1 MTANSRSFKPRCW
14 SFALG
19 DRKPMSSFSSS
30 SFSGYQRALDHVGED
45 PGYEARALAVKG
57 GQTLGLSQ
65 PSGSVTTTHR
75 PRITKKSLQ
84 LPPLVTQPLLPR
96 IASRSPSSSLLAAR
110 GKRWHQSG
118 QPLTDNPHQ
127 ELIRPVH
134 FPLEARR
141 PGWGV
146 LMTLP
151 QAP

>member
-1 MTANSRSFKPRCW
+1 MTANSRSFLPGCW
-14 SFALG
+14 SFAPE
-19 DRKPMSSFSSS
+19 DRRPMSSFSSS

-65 PSGSVTTTHR
+65 QPGSVTTTHR
-75 PRITKKSLQ
+75 PRITKKSPRS
-84 LPPLVTQPLLPR
+84 PPFVAEPLLPR
-96 IASRSPSSSLLAAR
+96 IVSRSPSSSLLAAR

-118 QPLTDNPHQ
+118 QPLIVNPHQ

-134 FPLEARR
+134 FPLGARWS
-141 PGWGV
+141 GWGV